1 MYNVEDNPVERKR
14 FMDTGKTEDTILG
27 MSSQY
32 IKGVGPK
39 RQELLSR
46 LGIETLD
53 DLIRHYPRGY
63 YDRSG
68 LVSIGST
75 APGDTVTVSGEI
87 LTAHS
92 RRLGPRRS
100 MFTVAVDDG
109 TGALQLVFFNQSY
122 LEKYFRK
129 GSTVVASGQVRL
141 YKDRKQMAGAEWEI
155 TGDGED
161 EQLLNA
167 GRIVPVYPLTAG
179 ISQRMMRRIVKA
191 ALDRAAGMIPENLP
205 ARVVSGM
212 KLMGREEA
220 LAQIHYPDDEASRME
235 AERRLKFEEVFF
247 LHLLIRER
255 RILMREG
262 RTRPVI
268 TAPHLLARHFLENL
282 PFSLTGAQKRVLK
295 EIRADVE
302 SEKGLSRLL
311 QGDVGS
317 GKTVVGLASMLL
329 AVGAGHQAAMMA
341 PTEILAQQHAM
352 KMEKYLTGFDVTHA
366 LLLGSMK
373 PAQKRDIQK
382 RLASGEIDIIVGTHA
397 LIQESIAFRQLGLAV
412 IDEQHRFGVRQRA
425 TLGSGDIL
433 PHFLVMTATP
443 IPRSLAQTV
452 YGDLDLSIIDELPFG
467 ERQVRTEI
475 VPSGEAASV
484 YESVRVGMKEGR
496 QAFILYPLVEES
508 ESMELKAATEEF
520 ERLSKEEFSG
530 YPLGLLHG
538 RMSFEEKMRA
548 ISMFRSGEI
557 LGLVTTTVIE
567 VGVDIPNASML
578 LINHPERF
586 GLAQLHQLRGRIGRS
601 GSGGVCYLLVD
612 EDAAGKAR
620 ERLKMFSET
629 VDGFRV
635 AEIDLE
641 IRGPGEVWGTRQSG
655 YPSFRLINPLS
666 DNDIVQASWEES
678 GELLSADPG
687 MKSPENKVVADYFR
701 RYYRGRME
709 LADIG

>member
-1 MYNVEDNPVERKR
+1 MASEKR
-14 FMDTGKTEDTILG
+14 EEKILG

-32 IKGVGPK
+32 LKGVGPA
-39 RQELLSR
+39 RQKHLSR
-46 LGIETLD
+46 MGIETVD

-63 YDRSG
+63 YDRSS
-68 LVSIGST
+68 LVSIGS
-75 APGDTVTVSGEI
+75 ASPGETVTVSGEI

-100 MFTVAVDDG
+100 MLTVAIDDG
-109 TGALQLVFFNQSY
+109 TGALQLVFFNQPY

-129 GSTVVASGQVRL
+129 GSKVIASGQVKL
-141 YKDRKQMAGAEWEI
+141 YRDTKQMAAPEWEI
-155 TGDGED
+155 TGGGED
-161 EQLLNA
+161 EQLLHA
-167 GRIVPVYPLTAG
+167 GRIAPVYPLTAG

-191 ALDRAAGMIPENLP
+191 ALERASGMIPENLP
-205 ARVVSGM
+205 PRIISEMG
-212 KLMGREEA
+212 LTGREEA
-220 LAQIHYPDDEASRME
+220 LGQIHYPEDEAGRDE
-235 AERRLKFEEVFF
+235 AVRRLKFEEVFF

-255 RILMREG
+255 RILVREG
-262 RTRPVI
+262 KKRPGI
-268 TAPHLLARHFLENL
+268 EPPHSLARRFLENL

-352 KMEKYLTGFDVTHA
+352 KIEKYLSGLDVTSA
-366 LLLGSMK
+366 LLLGSMRQAGK
-373 PAQKRDIQK
+373 KSIQK
-382 RLASGEIDIIVGTHA
+382 KLASGEIDLVVGTHA
-397 LIQESIAFRQLGLAV
+397 LIQEAITFRQLGLAV

-452 YGDLDLSIIDELPFG
+452 YGDLDLSIIDEMPFG
-467 ERQVRTEI
+467 SRKVRTEL
-475 VPSGEAASV
+475 VPTGASESV
-484 YESVRVGMKEGR
+484 YRSVRSDMSEGR

-520 ERLSKEEFSG
+520 ERLSAEEFSG
-530 YPLGLLHG
+530 FPLGLLHG
-538 RMSFEEKMRA
+538 RMSFEEKMKA
-548 ISMFRSGEI
+548 ISMFRAGEI

-601 GSGGVCYLLVD
+601 GSEGICYLLID
-612 EDAAGKAR
+612 EDTAGKAR
-620 ERLKMFSET
+620 QRLELFAST

-641 IRGPGEVWGTRQSG
+641 MRGPGEVWGTRQSG

-666 DNDIVQASWEES
+666 DNDLVQMSWEES
-678 GELLSADPG
+678 GRLLSEDPG
-687 MKSPENKVVADYFR
+687 LESPENRVVADYFR

>member
-1 MYNVEDNPVERKR
+1 
-14 FMDTGKTEDTILG
+14 MDSGKTEENILG
-27 MSSQY
+27 MNSQY
-32 IKGVGPK
+32 IRGVGPA
-39 RQELLSR
+39 RQKLLSR
-46 LGIETLD
+46 LGIETVD

-68 LVSIGST
+68 IVSIGSVS
-75 APGDTVTVSGEI
+75 PGETVTVSGEI

-92 RRLGPRRS
+92 RRLGRRRS
-100 MFTVAVDDG
+100 MLTVAVDDG
-109 TGALQLVFFNQSY
+109 TGALQLVFFNQAY

-129 GSTVVASGQVRL
+129 GSRVLASGQVKL
-141 YKDRKQMAGAEWEI
+141 YRDTKQMASPEWEI
-155 TGDGED
+155 TGGGGD
-161 EQLLNA
+161 EQLLHS

-191 ALDRAAGMIPENLP
+191 ALDRACGMIPENLP
-205 ARVVSGM
+205 ARIVSGM
-212 KLMGREEA
+212 GLAGREEA
-220 LAQIHYPDDEASRME
+220 LGQIHYPDDDAGRKEAL
-235 AERRLKFEEVFF
+235 RRLKFEEVFF

-255 RILMREG
+255 RLLVREG
-262 RTRPVI
+262 RSRPKI
-268 TAPHLLARHFLENL
+268 EPPHTLAHRFLENL

-302 SEKGLSRLL
+302 SEKGLSMLL

-317 GKTVVGLASMLL
+317 GKTVVGIASMLL
-329 AVGAGHQAAMMA
+329 AIGAGHQAAMMA

-352 KMEKYLTGFDVTHA
+352 NMEKYLEGLDVTTA

-373 PAQKRDIQK
+373 QAAKRTVQK
-382 RLASGEIDIIVGTHA
+382 RLASGEIDLVVGTHA
-397 LIQESIAFRQLGLAV
+397 LIQESISFRQLGLAV

-425 TLGSGDIL
+425 TLGSGDML

-443 IPRSLAQTV
+443 IPRSLARTV
-452 YGDLDLSIIDELPFG
+452 YGDLDLSVIDEMPFG
-467 ERQVRTEI
+467 RRRVKTKL
-475 VPSGEAASV
+475 VHPGEVEMV
-484 YESVRVGMKEGR
+484 YESVRAEMREGR

-508 ESMELKAATEEF
+508 ENIELKAATEEF
-520 ERLSKEEFSG
+520 ERLSAGEFAG
-530 YPLGLLHG
+530 FPMGLLHG

-567 VGVDIPNASML
+567 VGVDIPNASVL

-586 GLAQLHQLRGRIGRS
+586 GLAQLHQLRGRIGRG
-601 GSGGVCYLLVD
+601 GSGGACYLFID
-612 EDAAGKAR
+612 DDAAGGSL
-620 ERLKMFSET
+620 ERLELFAGT
-629 VDGFRV
+629 DDGFRV

-666 DNDIVQASWEES
+666 DNDLVQHSWEES
-678 GELLSADPG
+678 GNLLSADPG
-687 MKSPENKVVADYFR
+687 LDLPENMVVAEYFR
-701 RYYRGRME
+701 RYYKGRME

>member
-1 MYNVEDNPVERKR
+1 
-14 FMDTGKTEDTILG
+14 MDKGKKEENILG

-32 IKGVGPK
+32 IRGVGPA
-39 RQELLSR
+39 RQKLLSR
-46 LGIETLD
+46 LGIETVD

-63 YDRSG
+63 FDRSSF
-68 LVSIGST
+68 VSIGSVS
-75 APGDTVTVSGEI
+75 PGERVTVSGEI
-87 LTAHS
+87 LTTHS
-92 RRLGPRRS
+92 RRLGRRRS
-100 MFTVAVDDG
+100 MLTVVVDDG
-109 TGALQLVFFNQSY
+109 TGALQLVFFNQAY

-129 GSTVVASGQVRL
+129 GSMVVASGQVKL
-141 YKDRKQMAGAEWEI
+141 YRDTRQMAAPEWEI
-155 TGDGED
+155 TGSGED
-161 EQLLNA
+161 EQLLHT

-205 ARVVSGM
+205 GRIISGM
-212 KLMGREEA
+212 GLAGREEA
-220 LAQIHYPDDEASRME
+220 VGRIHYPEDEVGLEE
-235 AERRLKFEEVFF
+235 AVRRLKFEEVFF

-255 RILMREG
+255 RILIREG
-262 RTRPVI
+262 KRRPGIVP
-268 TAPHLLARHFLENL
+268 PHGLARRFLENL
-282 PFSLTGAQKRVLK
+282 PFGLTDAQKRVLG

-341 PTEILAQQHAM
+341 PTEILAQQHSM
-352 KMEKYLTGFDVTHA
+352 KIEKYLDGLDVTTA
-366 LLLGSMK
+366 LLIGSMRQ
-373 PAQKRDIQK
+373 PEKREIQE
-382 RLASGEIDIIVGTHA
+382 RLASGEIDIVVGTHA
-397 LIQESIAFRQLGLAV
+397 LIQESISFRQLGLAV

-425 TLGSGDIL
+425 TLGTGDML

-443 IPRSLAQTV
+443 IPRSLARTV
-452 YGDLDLSIIDELPFG
+452 YGDLDLSVIDELPFG
-467 ERQVRTEI
+467 RRRVRTEI
-475 VPSGEAASV
+475 VPTGDADDV
-484 YESVRVGMKEGR
+484 YGSVRSEMAEGR

-508 ESMELKAATEEF
+508 EALELKAATEEF
-520 ERLSKEEFSG
+520 ERLSTGEFSG
-530 YPLGLLHG
+530 FPMGLLHG

-548 ISMFRSGEI
+548 IALFRGGEI

-567 VGVDIPNASML
+567 VGVDMPNASVL

-601 GSGGVCYLLVD
+601 GGEGICYLLID
-612 EDAAGKAR
+612 EEVAGKAR
-620 ERLKMFSET
+620 ERLELFAGTE
-629 VDGFRV
+629 DGFRV

-641 IRGPGEVWGTRQSG
+641 MRGPGEVWGTRQSG

-666 DNDIVQASWEES
+666 DHELVQHSWEES
-678 GELLSADPG
+678 GKLLSADPG
-687 MKSPENKVVADYFR
+687 LKRPENRVVADYFR
-701 RYYRGRME
+701 RYYKGRME

>member
-1 MYNVEDNPVERKR
+1 MNS
-14 FMDTGKTEDTILG
+14 GKTEKNILG

-32 IKGVGPK
+32 IRGVGPA
-39 RQELLSR
+39 RQKLLSR
-46 LGIETLD
+46 LGIERVD

-63 YDRSG
+63 YDRRG
-68 LVSIGST
+68 LVSIGS
-75 APGDTVTVSGEI
+75 ASPGETVTVSGEI
-87 LTAHS
+87 LASHS

-100 MFTVAVDDG
+100 MLTVVVDDG
-109 TGALQLVFFNQSY
+109 TGALQIVFFNQPY

-129 GSTVVASGQVRL
+129 GSMVIASGQVKL
-141 YKDRKQMAGAEWEI
+141 YRDTRQMAAPEWEI
-155 TGDGED
+155 LGGGED
-161 EQLLNA
+161 EQLLHA
-167 GRIVPVYPLTAG
+167 GRIVPVYPLTTG
-179 ISQRMMRRIVKA
+179 LSQRMMRRIVKA
-191 ALDRAAGMIPENLP
+191 ALDSARGMIPENLP
-205 ARVVSGM
+205 GGIVSEMGFV
-212 KLMGREEA
+212 GREEA
-220 LAQIHYPDDEASRME
+220 LGQIHYPDDEARREE
-235 AERRLKFEEVFF
+235 AVRRLKFEEVFF

-255 RILMREG
+255 RILVREG
-262 RTRPVI
+262 RKRPGI
-268 TAPHLLARHFLENL
+268 EPPHILAHSFLENL
-282 PFSLTGAQKRVLK
+282 PFGLTGAQKRVLK

-341 PTEILAQQHAM
+341 PTEILAQQHTM
-352 KMEKYLTGFDVTHA
+352 KIEKYLSGLDVTTA
-366 LLLGSMK
+366 LLIGSMRQAEK
-373 PAQKRDIQK
+373 KDVQK
-382 RLASGEIDIIVGTHA
+382 RLASGEIDLVVGTHA
-397 LIQESIAFRQLGLAV
+397 LIQESISFRQLGLAV

-425 TLGSGDIL
+425 SLGSGDIL

-452 YGDLDLSIIDELPFG
+452 YGDLDLSVIDEMPFG
-467 ERQVRTEI
+467 RRKVRTEL
-475 VPSGEAASV
+475 VLPAGTEAV
-484 YESVRVGMKEGR
+484 YESVRAEMREGR

-520 ERLSKEEFSG
+520 ERLSAEEFSG
-530 YPLGLLHG
+530 FPIGLLHG

-567 VGVDIPNASML
+567 VGVDMPNASVL

-601 GSGGVCYLLVD
+601 GSGGACYLLVD
-612 EDAAGKAR
+612 EDAAGRAR
-620 ERLKMFSET
+620 TRLEMFASID
-629 VDGFRV
+629 DGFRV

-641 IRGPGEVWGTRQSG
+641 MRGPGEVWGTRQSG

-666 DNDIVQASWEES
+666 DNDLVQRSWEES
-678 GELLSADPG
+678 ENLLSADPG
-687 MKSPENKVVADYFR
+687 LEAPENRVVADYFR
-701 RYYRGRME
+701 RYYKGRME

>member
-1 MYNVEDNPVERKR
+1 
-14 FMDTGKTEDTILG
+14 

-32 IKGVGPK
+32 IRGVGPA
-39 RQELLSR
+39 RQKLLSR
-46 LGIETLD
+46 LGIESVD

-63 YDRSG
+63 YDRRG
-68 LVSIGST
+68 LVSIGS
-75 APGDTVTVSGEI
+75 ASPGETVTVSGEI
-87 LTAHS
+87 LASHS

-100 MFTVAVDDG
+100 MLTVAVDDG
-109 TGALQLVFFNQSY
+109 TGALQLVFFNQPY

-129 GSTVVASGQVRL
+129 GSMVIASGQVKL
-141 YKDRKQMAGAEWEI
+141 YRNTKQMAAPEWEI
-155 TGDGED
+155 LGGGDD
-161 EQLLNA
+161 EQLLHS
-167 GRIVPVYPLTAG
+167 GRIVPVYPLTTG

-191 ALDRAAGMIPENLP
+191 ALDTARGMIPENLP
-205 ARVVSGM
+205 GGIVREMGFV
-212 KLMGREEA
+212 GREEA
-220 LAQIHYPDDEASRME
+220 LGQIHYPDDEARREE
-235 AERRLKFEEVFF
+235 AVRRLKFEEVFF

-255 RILMREG
+255 RILVREG
-262 RTRPVI
+262 RKRPGI
-268 TAPHLLARHFLENL
+268 EPPHILAHRFLENL
-282 PFSLTGAQKRVLK
+282 PFGLTGAQKRVLK

-317 GKTVVGLASMLL
+317 GKTVVGIASMLL

-341 PTEILAQQHAM
+341 PTEILAQQHKM
-352 KMEKYLTGFDVTHA
+352 KIEKYLAGLDVTTA
-366 LLLGSMK
+366 LLIGSMRQAEK
-373 PAQKRDIQK
+373 KAVHK
-382 RLASGEIDIIVGTHA
+382 RLASGEIDLVVGTHA
-397 LIQESIAFRQLGLAV
+397 LIQESISFRQLGLAV

-425 TLGSGDIL
+425 SLGSGDML

-452 YGDLDLSIIDELPFG
+452 YGDLDLSVIDEMPFG
-467 ERQVRTEI
+467 RRKVRTEL
-475 VPSGEAASV
+475 VLPAGREAV
-484 YESVRVGMKEGR
+484 YESVRAEMRDGR

-520 ERLSKEEFSG
+520 ERLSAEEFSG
-530 YPLGLLHG
+530 FPIGLLHG

-567 VGVDIPNASML
+567 VGVDMPNASVL

-612 EDAAGKAR
+612 EDTAGRAR
-620 ERLKMFSET
+620 TRIEMFASID
-629 VDGFRV
+629 DGFRV

-641 IRGPGEVWGTRQSG
+641 MRGPGEVWGTRQSG

-666 DNDIVQASWEES
+666 DNDLVQRSWEES
-678 GELLSADPG
+678 ENLLSADPG
-687 MKSPENKVVADYFR
+687 LETPENRVVADYFR
-701 RYYRGRME
+701 RYYKGRME

>member
-1 MYNVEDNPVERKR
+1 MNSGR
-14 FMDTGKTEDTILG
+14 TEENILG

-32 IKGVGPK
+32 IRGVGPA
-39 RQELLSR
+39 RQKLLSR
-46 LGIETLD
+46 LGIERVD

-63 YDRSG
+63 YDRRC
-68 LVSIGST
+68 LVSIGS
-75 APGDTVTVSGEI
+75 ASMGETVTVSGEI
-87 LTAHS
+87 LASHS

-109 TGALQLVFFNQSY
+109 TGALQLVFFNQPY

-129 GSTVVASGQVRL
+129 GSRVIASGQVKL
-141 YKDRKQMAGAEWEI
+141 YRDTRQMASPEWEI
-155 TGDGED
+155 IGDGDD
-161 EQLLNA
+161 EQLLHA
-167 GRIVPVYPLTAG
+167 GRIVPVYPLTTG

-191 ALDRAAGMIPENLP
+191 ALDSTRGMIPENLP
-205 ARVVSGM
+205 GEIVCEMGLV
-212 KLMGREEA
+212 GREEA
-220 LAQIHYPDDEASRME
+220 LGQIHYPDDEASREE
-235 AERRLKFEEVFF
+235 AVRRLKFEEVFF

-255 RILMREG
+255 RILVREG
-262 RTRPVI
+262 RKRPGI
-268 TAPHLLARHFLENL
+268 EPPHTLAHRFLENL
-282 PFSLTGAQKRVLK
+282 PFGLTGAQKRVLK

-329 AVGAGHQAAMMA
+329 AVGAGHQAVMMA

-352 KMEKYLTGFDVTHA
+352 KIEKYLGGLDVTTA
-366 LLLGSMK
+366 LLIGSMRQAEK
-373 PAQKRDIQK
+373 KAIQK
-382 RLASGEIDIIVGTHA
+382 QLASGEIDLAVGTHA
-397 LIQESIAFRQLGLAV
+397 LIQESISYRQLGLAV

-425 TLGSGDIL
+425 SLGSGDML

-452 YGDLDLSIIDELPFG
+452 YGDLDLSVIDEMPFG
-467 ERQVRTEI
+467 RRKVRTEL
-475 VPSGEAASV
+475 VRHGGTEAV
-484 YESVRVGMKEGR
+484 YESVRAEMREGR

-520 ERLSKEEFSG
+520 ERLSAEEFSG
-530 YPLGLLHG
+530 FPIGLLHG

-567 VGVDIPNASML
+567 VGVDMPNASVL

-601 GSGGVCYLLVD
+601 GTGGVCYLLVD
-612 EDAAGKAR
+612 EDAAGRAR
-620 ERLKMFSET
+620 ERLELFAGT
-629 VDGFRV
+629 DDGFRV

-641 IRGPGEVWGTRQSG
+641 MRGPGEVWGTRQSG

-666 DNDIVQASWEES
+666 DNDLVQRSWEES
-678 GELLSADPG
+678 ENLLSADPG
-687 MKSPENKVVADYFR
+687 LEAPENRVVADYFR
-701 RYYRGRME
+701 RYYKGRME

>member
-1 MYNVEDNPVERKR
+1 MDIEKSEDSV
-14 FMDTGKTEDTILG
+14 LG

-32 IKGVGPK
+32 IKGVGPR
-39 RQELLSR
+39 RQVLLSR
-46 LGIETLD
+46 LGIETVD

-63 YDRSG
+63 YDRSS
-68 LVSIGST
+68 LVPIGSA
-75 APGDTVTVSGEI
+75 APGDTVTLCGEI
-87 LTAHS
+87 LTTHS
-92 RRLGPRRS
+92 RRLGPRRN
-100 MFTVAVDDG
+100 MLTVAIDDG
-109 TGALQLVFFNQSY
+109 TGALQLVFFNQGY

-129 GSTVVASGQVRL
+129 GSTVIASGQVRL

-155 TGDGED
+155 TGGGED
-161 EQLLNA
+161 EQFLNA

-205 ARVVSGM
+205 ARILSGM
-212 KLMGREEA
+212 GLTGRGEA
-220 LAQIHYPDDEASRME
+220 LAQIHYPDSEAAREE
-235 AERRLKFEEVFF
+235 AQRRLKFEEVFF

-255 RILMREG
+255 RIIVREG
-262 RTRPVI
+262 KTRPAI
-268 TAPHLLARHFLENL
+268 GPPHLLARRFLENL
-282 PFSLTGAQKRVLK
+282 PFSLTGAQKKVLK

-329 AVGAGHQAAMMA
+329 AVGAGYQAAMMA

-352 KMEKYLTGFDVTHA
+352 KIEKYLEGMDVTHA

-373 PAQKRDIQK
+373 QSEKKDIQR
-382 RLASGEIDIIVGTHA
+382 RLASGEIDLVVGTHA
-397 LIQESIAFRQLGLAV
+397 LIQESISFRQLGLAV

-452 YGDLDLSIIDELPFG
+452 YGDLDLSMIDELPFG
-467 ERQVRTEI
+467 ERNVRTEL
-475 VPSGEAASV
+475 VPAGEAGSV
-484 YESVRVGMKEGR
+484 YGSIRAGMKEGK

-508 ESMELKAATEEF
+508 EALELKAATEEF
-520 ERLSKEEFSG
+520 ERLSAEEF
-530 YPLGLLHG
+530 PDHTLGLLHG

-612 EDAAGKAR
+612 EGTSGKAL
-620 ERLKMFSET
+620 ERLKLFSET

-666 DNDIVQASWEES
+666 DNDLVQASWEES
-678 GELLSADPG
+678 GNLLSADPG
-687 MKSPENKVVADYFR
+687 MNSPENKVVADYFR

>member
-1 MYNVEDNPVERKR
+1 MAS
-14 FMDTGKTEDTILG
+14 GKTEENILG

-32 IKGVGPK
+32 LKGVGPA
-39 RQELLSR
+39 RQKQLSR
-46 LGIETLD
+46 MGIETVD

-63 YDRSG
+63 YDRSS
-68 LVSIGST
+68 LISIGS
-75 APGDTVTVSGEI
+75 ASPGATVTVSGEI

-100 MFTVAVDDG
+100 MLTVAVDDG
-109 TGALQLVFFNQSY
+109 TGVLQLVFFNQSY

-129 GSTVVASGQVRL
+129 GSTVIASGDVKL
-141 YKDRKQMAGAEWEI
+141 YRDTRQMASPEWEI
-155 TGDGED
+155 TSGGDD
-161 EQLLNA
+161 EQLLHA
-167 GRIVPVYPLTAG
+167 GRIAPVYPLTAG

-191 ALDRAAGMIPENLP
+191 ALDRSRGMIPENLP
-205 ARVVSGM
+205 PGIVSGM
-212 KLMGREEA
+212 GLAGREEA
-220 LAQIHYPDDEASRME
+220 LNQIHYPDDEARREE
-235 AERRLKFEEVFF
+235 AVRRLKFEEVFF

-255 RILMREG
+255 RILVREG
-262 RTRPVI
+262 KRRPEI
-268 TAPHLLARHFLENL
+268 EPPHSLARRFLENL

-302 SEKGLSRLL
+302 SDKGLSRLL

-352 KMEKYLTGFDVTHA
+352 KIEKYLSGLDVTSA

-373 PAQKRDIQK
+373 QSEKKSVQK
-382 RLASGEIDIIVGTHA
+382 RLASGEIDLVVGTHA
-397 LIQESIAFRQLGLAV
+397 LIQESISFRQLGLAV

-452 YGDLDLSIIDELPFG
+452 YGDLDLSVIDELPFG
-467 ERQVRTEI
+467 TRKVRTEL
-475 VPSGEAASV
+475 VPAGGLESV
-484 YESVRVGMKEGR
+484 YGSMRAEMRKGR

-520 ERLSKEEFSG
+520 ERLSAEEFSG
-530 YPLGLLHG
+530 FPLGLLHG
-538 RMSFEEKMRA
+538 RMSFEEKMSA

-601 GSGGVCYLLVD
+601 GSDGVCYLLID
-612 EDAAGKAR
+612 EDTAGKAR
-620 ERLKMFSET
+620 QRLEMFVST

-635 AEIDLE
+635 AEIDME
-641 IRGPGEVWGTRQSG
+641 MRGPGEVWGTRQSG

-666 DNDIVQASWEES
+666 DIDLVQCSWDES
-678 GELLSADPG
+678 GKLLSEDPG
-687 MKSPENKVVADYFR
+687 LAAPENRVVAEYFR

>member
-1 MYNVEDNPVERKR
+1 MDIERS
-14 FMDTGKTEDTILG
+14 EDTILG

-32 IKGVGPK
+32 IRGVGPR
-39 RQELLSR
+39 RQILLSR
-46 LGIETLD
+46 LGIETVD

-63 YDRSG
+63 FDRSG
-68 LVSIGST
+68 LVSIGSVS
-75 APGDTVTVSGEI
+75 PGDTVTVSGEI

-92 RRLGPRRS
+92 RRLGRRRS
-100 MFTVAVDDG
+100 MFTVVIDDG
-109 TGALQLVFFNQSY
+109 TGALQMVFFNQAY

-129 GSTVVASGQVRL
+129 GLTVVASGQVRL
-141 YKDRKQMAGAEWEI
+141 YRDRKQMAGAEWEI
-155 TGDGED
+155 TGGSED
-161 EQLLNA
+161 EQLLST

-191 ALDRAAGMIPENLP
+191 ALDHVAGMIPENLP
-205 ARVVSGM
+205 ARIVSGM
-212 KLMGREEA
+212 GFTGRGEA
-220 LAQIHYPDDEASRME
+220 LAQIHYPDDEASRKE

-255 RILMREG
+255 RILVREG
-262 RTRPVI
+262 KSRPEI
-268 TAPHLLARHFLENL
+268 SPPHLLARHFLENL

-352 KMEKYLTGFDVTHA
+352 KMERYLEGMEITHE

-373 PAQKRDIQK
+373 QAEKRDIQK
-382 RLASGEIDIIVGTHA
+382 RLESGEIDLVIGTHA
-397 LIQESIAFRQLGLAV
+397 LIQESISFRQLGLAV

-467 ERQVRTEI
+467 DRDVRTEL
-475 VPSGEAASV
+475 VPPARTEEV
-484 YESVRVGMKEGR
+484 YESVRAEMREGR

-508 ESMELKAATEEF
+508 ESLELKAATEEF
-520 ERLSKEEFSG
+520 ERLSAEEFSG
-530 YPLGLLHG
+530 FPIGLLHG
-538 RMSFEEKMRA
+538 RMSFDEKMRA

-601 GSGGVCYLLVD
+601 GSGGVCYLLID
-612 EDAAGKAR
+612 EGAHGKGR
-620 ERLKMFSET
+620 RRLELFAET
-629 VDGFRV
+629 ADGFRV

-641 IRGPGEVWGTRQSG
+641 IRGPGEIWGTRQAG

-666 DNDIVQASWEES
+666 DNDLVQASWEES
-678 GELLSADPG
+678 GNLLSEDPG
-687 MKSPENKVVADYFR
+687 LESPENMVVANYFR